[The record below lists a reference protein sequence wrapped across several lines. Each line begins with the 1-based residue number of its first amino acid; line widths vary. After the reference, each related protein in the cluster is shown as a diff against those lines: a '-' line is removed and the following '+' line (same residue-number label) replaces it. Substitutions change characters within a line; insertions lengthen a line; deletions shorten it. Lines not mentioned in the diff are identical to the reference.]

1 MQDAL
6 RLNGFAVCTP
16 AAMSPWPERR
26 RSNGAQTKNPAAH
39 LELPDFERSGLCSDA
54 RRADCSNP
62 MFLPIPGLNNREYVK
77 TAIEVLRGRTLYG
90 RKVVVAGGGMTG
102 AETAVFLAVQGC
114 DVTII
119 EMAPDIITD
128 AVAQPRACLLE
139 HIRKYNI
146 KVHTHTKLTKV
157 SEGTIYAEE
166 YGEPVEFKHIDML
179 VNAMGVRSNNPLEA
193 ELKDCGCKVVVV
205 GDASSTKNGYKNIR
219 EGFNAGN
226 AV

>member
-1 MQDAL
+1 
-6 RLNGFAVCTP
+6 
-16 AAMSPWPERR
+16 MSSWPERR
-26 RSNGAQTKNPAAH
+26 RSKGAQTKNPAAH

-90 RKVVVAGGGMTG
+90 KKVVVAGGGMTG

-114 DVTII
+114 NVTII

-139 HIRKYNI
+139 STSVNI
-146 KVHTHTKLTKV
+146 TSRYIPIPNSQKSVKALSTL
-157 SEGTIYAEE
+157 
-166 YGEPVEFKHIDML
+166 
-179 VNAMGVRSNNPLEA
+179 RSM
-193 ELKDCGCKVVVV
+193 
-205 GDASSTKNGYKNIR
+205 ASL
-219 EGFNAGN
+219 
-226 AV
+226 